1 MKTKYREGMGR
12 AIWFSPGYEKVKS
25 ENHRHEDRGKYML
38 LVTYGFIFTN
48 LEQESRFEIL

>member
-1 MKTKYREGMGR
+1 MGR

-25 ENHRHEDRGKYML
+25 EITGMKIGVNICF

-48 LEQESRFEIL
+48 LEQELADEESRFEIL